1 MKFIITE
8 SQFESLMKTKIPYNV
23 RRRIS
28 HFDTYLKFTL
38 QYIDMRMIKYLNNFE
53 DYLETVIEEITD
65 RLYHG
70 WFSEM
75 DDRSDEWKKSEKF
88 IEQYVLTNFYDKI
101 KSHYKKMKGE

>member
-8 SQFESLMKTKIPYNV
+8 SQFKSLIETKVPYNV

-28 HFDTYLKFTL
+28 HFDNYLKFTL
-38 QYIDMRMIKYLNNFE
+38 QYLDMHMKHFTTFD
-53 DYLETVIEEITD
+53 DYLEKVIEEIVD

-75 DDRSDEWKKSEKF
+75 DDTSDEWKVSANF
-88 IEQYVLTNFYDKI
+88 IEQYVLDNFYDKI
-101 KSHYKKMKGE
+101 KNHYNKNKKS